1 MGKQRGFSERRFA
14 QRAVAILAA
23 LVLSGAAPAGTMTI
37 VDLPAKGTDAAIG
50 MSTTKVYTH
59 AFDFGSNAPVTINGM
74 AFEQGPTANITSV
87 YNRTSKQGYGYR
99 ITDTR
104 SSISV
109 AIHAGNDPAGQ
120 VDGNRPVF
128 SGT

>member
-1 MGKQRGFSERRFA
+1 VVVLLMVS
-14 QRAVAILAA
+14 LASLPA
-23 LVLSGAAPAGTMTI
+23 GAGTMTI
-37 VDLPAKGTDAAIG
+37 VNLPATGTDAATGI
-50 MSTTKVYTH
+50 STTKTYTH
-59 AFDFGSNAPVTINGM
+59 TFDFGSNAPVTINGM